1 MEYIYLGNSGL
12 RVPKYI
18 LGTVPFS
25 GTNGFEAAGNVKED
39 EARRMVDLSLEAGI
53 NMFDTANLY
62 SKGDAERVLG
72 AAIRGHRDEVLLT
85 SKTGFPLGDEPNA
98 RGASRNNILASIDRS
113 LKRLGTDYLDLYFV
127 HLWDGQTP
135 VEETVETMTSLV
147 KAGKIR
153 HWGVSN
159 YSGWALAR
167 TVSVAQQPGFIPPI
181 TQQIYYTPE
190 AREAEYELLPA
201 GKELG
206 IGSMIW
212 SPLGEGLLN
221 GKIGRNK
228 QAAPNTRQG
237 GGWPEPWVQ
246 DQERLYQVIDALE
259 EVAANHGATVPQI
272 AYTWVKDRPN
282 VGPIVIAARN
292 EEQLKENIASFD
304 IQLTP
309 EEHDRIE
316 SVARPVPIYP
326 LWHRAMNSFEMGSPS
341 EIPYLQGY
349 RQSMGL
355 DDK

>member
-1 MEYIYLGNSGL
+1 MDYIYLGKSGL

-18 LGTVPFS
+18 LGTIPFS
-25 GTNGFEAAGNVKED
+25 GTNGFEAAGDIKE
-39 EARRMVDLSLEAGI
+39 EQARRMVDLSLEAGI

-72 AAIRGHRDEVLLT
+72 AAIKGRREEVLLT
-85 SKTGFPLGDEPNA
+85 SKTGFPLSENPNV
-98 RGASRNNILASIDRS
+98 RGASRNNILSSIDQS
-113 LKRLGTDYLDLYFV
+113 LERLGTDYLDLYFV

-135 VEETVETMTSLV
+135 VEETVETMTQLV
-147 KAGKIR
+147 KSGKIR
-153 HWGVSN
+153 HWGISN
-159 YSGWALAR
+159 YSGWSLAR
-167 TVSVAQQPGFIPPI
+167 TFSIAEQPGFIPPI

-206 IGSMIW
+206 ISSMIW

-228 QAAPNTRQG
+228 KAPENTRQG
-237 GGWPEPWVQ
+237 AGWPEPWVQ

-259 EVAANHGATVPQI
+259 AVAANHNASVPQI
-272 AYTWVKDRPN
+272 AYAWVRDRPN

-304 IQLTP
+304 IQLTQ
-309 EEHDRIE
+309 EEQDQIE

-326 LWHRAMNSFEMGSPS
+326 HWHRAMSAPDMASPS
-341 EIPYLQGY
+341 EITYLNGY
-349 RQSMGL
+349 RKSMGI
-355 DDK
+355 DE

>member
-1 MEYIYLGNSGL
+1 MDYIYLGNSGL

-25 GTNGFEAAGNVKED
+25 GTNGFNAAGNID
-39 EARRMVDLSLEAGI
+39 EKTARRMVDMSLEAGI

-72 AAIRGHRDEVLLT
+72 SAIKVRRDELLLT
-85 SKTGFPLGDEPNA
+85 SKTGFPLGENPNA
-98 RGASRNNILASIDRS
+98 RGASRSNILTSIDQS
-113 LKRLGTDYLDLYFV
+113 LERLGTDYLDVYFV

-147 KAGKIR
+147 KSGKIR

-167 TVSVAQQPGFIPPI
+167 TFTVAEQSGFIPPI

-201 GKELG
+201 GSELG

-228 QAAPNTRQG
+228 QAPANTRQG
-237 GGWPEPWVQ
+237 AGWPEPWVQ

-259 EVAANHGATVPQI
+259 RVAANHNASVPQI
-272 AYTWVKDRPN
+272 AYAWVRDRPN

-292 EEQLKENIASFD
+292 EEQLKENIASFE
-304 IQLTP
+304 IELTK
-309 EEHDRIE
+309 EEHDQIE
-316 SVARPVPIYP
+316 SVARPAPLYP
-326 LWHRAMNSFEMGSPS
+326 NWHRAMNSFDMGSAS
-341 EIPYLQGY
+341 EKTYLTGY
-349 RQSMGL
+349 KQSMGI
-355 DDK
+355 DD

>member
-25 GTNGFEAAGNVKED
+25 GTNGFEAAGDIKED
-39 EARRMVDLSLEAGI
+39 QARRMVDLSLEAGI

-72 AAIRGHRDEVLLT
+72 AAIKGRREDVLLT
-85 SKTGFPLGDEPNA
+85 SKTGFPLSDNPNN
-98 RGASRNNILASIDRS
+98 RGASRNNILASIDQT
-113 LKRLGTDYLDLYFV
+113 LERLGTDYLDLYFT

-135 VEETVETMTSLV
+135 VEETVEAMTSLV
-147 KAGKIR
+147 KAGKVR

-167 TVSVAQQPGFIPPI
+167 TYTVAEQNGFIPPV
-181 TQQIYYTPE
+181 TQQIYYSPE

-201 GKELG
+201 GAELG
-206 IGSMIW
+206 VSSMIW
-212 SPLGEGLLN
+212 SALGEGLLN

-228 QAAPNTRQG
+228 QTPENTRQG
-237 GGWPEPWVQ
+237 GGWPEPWIQ

-259 EVAANHGATVPQI
+259 EVAANHNTSVPQI
-272 AYTWVKDRPN
+272 AYAWVRDRPN

-304 IQLTP
+304 IQLSQ
-309 EEHDRIE
+309 EEQDRIE
-316 SVARPVPIYP
+316 TVARPLPIYP
-326 LWHRAMNSFEMGSPS
+326 NWHRAMNSLELGSPS
-341 EIPYLQGY
+341 EITYLKGY
-349 RQSMGL
+349 KQTMGIEE
-355 DDK
+355 

>member
-25 GTNGFEAAGNVKED
+25 GTNGFEAAGNIKEE
-39 EARRMVDLSLEAGI
+39 EARRMVDLSMDAGI

-72 AAIRGHRDEVLLT
+72 AAIKGRRSEVLLT
-85 SKTGFPLGDEPNA
+85 SKTGFPLSENPND
-98 RGASRNNILASIDRS
+98 RGASRNNILSSIDAS
-113 LKRLGTDYLDLYFV
+113 LERLGTDYLDVYFV

-135 VEETVETMTSLV
+135 VEETVEAMTSLV

-167 TVSVAQQPGFIPPI
+167 TFSVAQQNGFIPPI

-201 GKELG
+201 GAELG
-206 IGSMIW
+206 ISSMIW

-221 GKIGRNK
+221 GKTGRNK
-228 QAAPNTRQG
+228 QMPENTRQG
-237 GGWPEPWVQ
+237 AGWPEPWVQ
-246 DQERLYQVIDALE
+246 DQERLYDVIDALE
-259 EVAANHGATVPQI
+259 EAAANHEASVPQI
-272 AYTWVKDRPN
+272 AYSWVRDRPN

-304 IQLTP
+304 IRLTQ

-316 SVARPVPIYP
+316 SAARPAPIYP
-326 LWHRAMNSFEMGSPS
+326 NWHRAMNSLELGSPS
-341 EIPYLQGY
+341 EIPYLKGY
-349 RQSMGL
+349 KQTMGI
-355 DDK
+355 DE

>member
-25 GTNGFEAAGNVKED
+25 GTNGFEAAGNID
-39 EARRMVDLSLEAGI
+39 EKLARRMVDMSLEAGI

-62 SKGDAERVLG
+62 SQGDAEKVLG
-72 AAIRGHRDEVLLT
+72 SAIKGRRDEVLLT
-85 SKTGFPLGDEPNA
+85 SKTGFPMGDNPNA
-98 RGASRNNILASIDRS
+98 RGASRSNILTSIEGS
-113 LKRLGTDYLDLYFV
+113 LERLGTDYLDLYFV

-135 VEETVETMTSLV
+135 IEETVETMTSLV
-147 KAGKIR
+147 KSGKIR

-167 TVSVAQQPGFIPPI
+167 TFSVAEQSGNIPPI

-206 IGSMIW
+206 VGSMIW

-228 QAAPNTRQG
+228 QAPENTRQG

-259 EVAANHGATVPQI
+259 EVAASHNASVPQI
-272 AYTWVKDRPN
+272 AYAWVRDRPN

-292 EEQLKENIASFD
+292 EEQLQENIASFE
-304 IQLTP
+304 IKLTQD
-309 EEHDRIE
+309 EHDRIE
-316 SVARPVPIYP
+316 SVARPVPLYP
-326 LWHRAMNSFEMGSPS
+326 NWHRAMSSFDMSSSS
-341 EIPYLQGY
+341 EKTYLEGY
-349 RQSMGL
+349 KKSMGI
-355 DDK
+355 DE

>member
-1 MEYIYLGNSGL
+1 MEYINLGNSGL

-18 LGTVPFS
+18 LGTIPFS
-25 GTNGFEAAGNVKED
+25 GTNGFEPAGNINEND
-39 EARRMVDLSLEAGI
+39 ARRMVDISLEAGI

-72 AAIRGHRDEVLLT
+72 AAIKGRRDEVLLT
-85 SKTGFPLGDEPNA
+85 SKTGFHLGENPNA
-98 RGASRNNILASIDRS
+98 RGASRSNIEASIDRT
-113 LKRLGTDYLDLYFV
+113 LERLGTDHLDLYFV
-127 HLWDGQTP
+127 HLWDGRTP
-135 VEETVETMTSLV
+135 VEETVETMTNLV
-147 KAGKIR
+147 RSGKIR
-153 HWGVSN
+153 YWGVSN

-167 TVSVAQQPGFIPPI
+167 TYSVAEQSGYIPPI

-201 GKELG
+201 GSELG

-228 QAAPNTRQG
+228 TAPENTRQG
-237 GGWPEPWVQ
+237 GGWPEPWVY
-246 DQERLYQVIDALE
+246 DQERLYRVIDALE
-259 EVAANHGATVPQI
+259 EVAANHDATVPQI

-292 EEQLKENIASFD
+292 EEQLQENIASFD
-304 IQLTP
+304 IQLTK

-316 SVARPVPIYP
+316 SVARPAPFYP
-326 LWHRAMNSFEMGSPS
+326 LWHRAMGSFEMGSPS
-341 EIPYLQGY
+341 EMPYLEGY
-349 RQSMGL
+349 KKSMGME
-355 DDK
+355 D

>member
-1 MEYIYLGNSGL
+1 MDYIYLGNSGL

-25 GTNGFEAAGNVKED
+25 GTNGFEAAGDIKED
-39 EARRMVDLSLEAGI
+39 TARRMVDLSLEAGI

-72 AAIRGHRDEVLLT
+72 AAIKGRRDEVLLT
-85 SKTGFPLGDEPNA
+85 SKTGFPLSENPNV
-98 RGASRNNILASIDRS
+98 RGASRNNILSSIDES
-113 LKRLGTDYLDLYFV
+113 LERLGTDYLDVYFV

-135 VEETVETMTSLV
+135 VEETVEAMTSLV
-147 KAGKIR
+147 KSGKIR

-167 TVSVAQQPGFIPPI
+167 TFSVAERSGFIPPI

-201 GKELG
+201 GTELG

-228 QAAPNTRQG
+228 KAPENTRQG
-237 GGWPEPWVQ
+237 AGWPEPWVQ
-246 DQERLYQVIDALE
+246 DQERLYDVIDVLE
-259 EVAANHGATVPQI
+259 EVAANHNASVPQI
-272 AYTWVKDRPN
+272 AYAWVRDRPN

-292 EEQLKENIASFD
+292 EEQLKENIASYD
-304 IQLTP
+304 IQLAP

-316 SVARPVPIYP
+316 SAARPAPIYP
-326 LWHRAMNSFEMGSPS
+326 NWHRAMNSMELGSPS
-341 EIPYLQGY
+341 EMGYLAGY
-349 RQSMGL
+349 KKSMGI
-355 DDK
+355 DE

>member
-25 GTNGFEAAGNVKED
+25 GTNGFEAAGDVKEE
-39 EARRMVDLSLEAGI
+39 EARRMVDMSLDAGI

-72 AAIRGHRDEVLLT
+72 AAIKGRRDDVLLT
-85 SKTGFPLGDEPNA
+85 SKTGFPLSENPNN
-98 RGASRNNILASIDRS
+98 RGASRNNILSSIDES
-113 LKRLGTDYLDLYFV
+113 LERLGTDYLDVYFV

-147 KAGKIR
+147 KSGKIR

-167 TVSVAQQPGFIPPI
+167 TFSVAQQNGFIPPI

-201 GKELG
+201 GAELG
-206 IGSMIW
+206 ISSMIW

-221 GKIGRNK
+221 GKAGRNK
-228 QAAPNTRQG
+228 PMPENTRQG
-237 GGWPEPWVQ
+237 AGWPEPWVQ
-246 DQERLYQVIDALE
+246 DQERLYDVIDALE
-259 EVAANHGATVPQI
+259 EAAANHDASVPQI
-272 AYTWVKDRPN
+272 AYSWVRDRPN

-292 EEQLKENIASFD
+292 EEQLAENIASFD
-304 IQLTP
+304 IQLTQ

-316 SVARPVPIYP
+316 SAARPAPIYP
-326 LWHRAMNSFEMGSPS
+326 NWHRAMNSLELGSPS
-341 EIPYLQGY
+341 EIPYLKGY
-349 RQSMGL
+349 KKTMGI
-355 DDK
+355 DE

>member
-1 MEYIYLGNSGL
+1 MEYINLGNSGL

-18 LGTVPFS
+18 LGTIPFS
-25 GTNGFEAAGNVKED
+25 GTNGFEATGNIKED
-39 EARRMVDLSLEAGI
+39 EARKMVDIALDAGI

-72 AAIRGHRDEVLLT
+72 AAIKGRRDEVLLT
-85 SKTGFPLGDEPNA
+85 SKTGFQLGEKPNDG
-98 RGASRNNILASIDRS
+98 GASRINIETSIDRS
-113 LKRLGTDYLDLYFV
+113 LERLGTDYLDVYFV

-135 VEETVETMTSLV
+135 IEETVETMTNLV
-147 KAGKIR
+147 KSGKIR
-153 HWGVSN
+153 YWGVSN

-167 TVSVAQQPGFIPPI
+167 TFSIAEKPGYIPPI

-228 QAAPNTRQG
+228 TAPEDTRQG

-246 DQERLYQVIDALE
+246 NQERLYQVIDALE
-259 EVAANHGATVPQI
+259 EVAANHDASVPQI

-292 EEQLKENIASFD
+292 EQQLKEDIASFD
-304 IQLTP
+304 IQLTQ

-316 SVARPVPIYP
+316 SVARPAPIYP
-326 LWHRAMNSFEMGSPS
+326 NWHRAMNSLEKGSPS
-341 EIPYLQGY
+341 EIPYLKGY
-349 RQSMGL
+349 KQSMEL
-355 DDK
+355 ED

>member
-25 GTNGFEAAGNVKED
+25 GTNGFESAGDIKED
-39 EARRMVDLSLEAGI
+39 EARRMIDLSLEAGI

-72 AAIRGHRDEVLLT
+72 AAIKGRRGEVLLT
-85 SKTGFPLGDEPNA
+85 SKTGFPLSENPNV
-98 RGASRNNILASIDRS
+98 RGASRNNIVTSIDES
-113 LKRLGTDYLDLYFV
+113 LERLGTDYLDVYFV

-135 VEETVETMTSLV
+135 VEETVEAMTSLV
-147 KAGKIR
+147 KSGKIR

-167 TVSVAQQPGFIPPI
+167 TFSVAQQNGFIPPI

-201 GKELG
+201 GAELG

-221 GKIGRNK
+221 GKIGRDK
-228 QAAPNTRQG
+228 KAPDNTRQG
-237 GGWPEPWVQ
+237 AGWPEPWVQ
-246 DQERLYQVIDALE
+246 DQERLYNVIDALE
-259 EVAANHGATVPQI
+259 EVAANHNASVPQI
-272 AYTWVKDRPN
+272 AYAWVRDRPN

-292 EEQLKENIASFD
+292 EQQLKENIASFEV
-304 IQLTP
+304 QLT
-309 EEHDRIE
+309 ESEQAGIE
-316 SVARPVPIYP
+316 SVARPAPIYP
-326 LWHRAMNSFEMGSPS
+326 HWHRAMNSLELGSPS
-341 EIPYLQGY
+341 EIPYLKGY
-349 RQSMGL
+349 KESMGIEEE
-355 DDK
+355 

>member
-18 LGTVPFS
+18 LGTIPFS
-25 GTNGFEAAGNVKED
+25 GTNGFEAAGDVQED
-39 EARRMVDLSLEAGI
+39 QARRMIDLSLEAGI

-72 AAIRGHRDEVLLT
+72 AAIRGRRDEVLLT
-85 SKTGFPLGDEPNA
+85 SKTGFPLGEDPNA
-98 RGASRNNILASIDRS
+98 RGASRNNILTSIDRS
-113 LKRLGTDYLDLYFV
+113 LERLGTDYLDLYFV
-127 HLWDGQTP
+127 HLWDGRTP
-135 VEETVETMTSLV
+135 IEETVETMTQLV
-147 KAGKIR
+147 KQGKIR

-167 TVSVAQQPGFIPPI
+167 TYSIAEQAGYIPPV

-206 IGSMIW
+206 ISSMIW

-221 GKIGRNK
+221 GKIGRHK
-228 QAAPNTRQG
+228 EAPENTRQG

-259 EVAANHGATVPQI
+259 EVAANHNASVPQI
-272 AYTWVKDRPN
+272 AYSWVRDRPN

-304 IQLTP
+304 IQLTQ
-309 EEHDRIE
+309 EEHDQIE
-316 SVARPVPIYP
+316 SIARPAPLYP
-326 LWHRAMNSFEMGSPS
+326 NWHRAMSSFEMASPS
-341 EIPYLQGY
+341 EMTYLKGY
-349 RQSMGL
+349 KQSMGM
-355 DDK
+355 DE

>member
-1 MEYIYLGNSGL
+1 MDYICLGKSGL

-25 GTNGFEAAGNVKED
+25 GTNGFEAAGDIKED
-39 EARRMVDLSLEAGI
+39 AARRMVDLSLEAGI

-72 AAIRGHRDEVLLT
+72 AAIKGRRDEVLLT
-85 SKTGFPLGDEPNA
+85 SKTGFPLSENPNV
-98 RGASRNNILASIDRS
+98 RGASRNNILSSIDES
-113 LKRLGTDYLDLYFV
+113 LERLGTDYLDVYFV

-135 VEETVETMTSLV
+135 VEETVEAMTSLV
-147 KAGKIR
+147 KSGKIR

-167 TVSVAQQPGFIPPI
+167 TFSVAEQNGFIPPI

-201 GKELG
+201 GAELG

-228 QAAPNTRQG
+228 KAPENTRQG
-237 GGWPEPWVQ
+237 AGWPEPWVQ
-246 DQERLYQVIDALE
+246 DQERLYDVIDVLE
-259 EVAANHGATVPQI
+259 EVAANHNASVPQI
-272 AYTWVKDRPN
+272 AYAWVRDRPN

-292 EEQLKENIASFD
+292 EEQLKENIASYE
-304 IQLTP
+304 IGLAP

-316 SVARPVPIYP
+316 AAARPAPIYP
-326 LWHRAMNSFEMGSPS
+326 NWHRAMNSMELASPS
-341 EIPYLQGY
+341 EMAYLNGY
-349 RQSMGL
+349 RKSMGIEE
-355 DDK
+355 

>member
-1 MEYIYLGNSGL
+1 MDYIYLGNSGL

-25 GTNGFEAAGNVKED
+25 GTNGFDAAGNID
-39 EARRMVDLSLEAGI
+39 EKTARRMVDMSLEAGI

-62 SKGDAERVLG
+62 SKGDAERILG
-72 AAIRGHRDEVLLT
+72 AAIKGRRDELLLT
-85 SKTGFPLGDEPNA
+85 SKTGFPLGENPNA
-98 RGASRNNILASIDRS
+98 RGASRSNILTSIDHS
-113 LKRLGTDYLDLYFV
+113 LERLGTNYLDVYFV

-135 VEETVETMTSLV
+135 VEETIETMTSLV
-147 KAGKIR
+147 KSGKIR

-167 TVSVAQQPGFIPPI
+167 TFTVAEQSGCIPPI

-201 GKELG
+201 GSELG

-228 QAAPNTRQG
+228 QAPSNTRQG
-237 GGWPEPWVQ
+237 AGWPEPWVQ
-246 DQERLYQVIDALE
+246 NQERLYQVIDALE
-259 EVAANHGATVPQI
+259 EVAANHNASVPQI
-272 AYTWVKDRPN
+272 AYAWVRDRPN

-292 EEQLKENIASFD
+292 EEQLKENIASFE
-304 IQLTP
+304 IQLTQ

-326 LWHRAMNSFEMGSPS
+326 NWHRAMNSFDMGSPA
-341 EIPYLQGY
+341 EKTYLAGY
-349 RQSMGL
+349 KQSMGI
-355 DDK
+355 DD

>member
-25 GTNGFEAAGNVKED
+25 GTNGFEAAGDIKED
-39 EARRMVDLSLEAGI
+39 QARRMVDLSLEAGI

-72 AAIRGHRDEVLLT
+72 AAIKGRRDDVLLT
-85 SKTGFPLGDEPNA
+85 SKTGFPLSDNPNL
-98 RGASRNNILASIDRS
+98 RGASRNNILTSIDQT
-113 LKRLGTDYLDLYFV
+113 LERLGTDYLDLYFT

-135 VEETVETMTSLV
+135 VEETVEAMTSLV

-167 TVSVAQQPGFIPPI
+167 TYTVAEQNGFIPPV
-181 TQQIYYTPE
+181 TQQIYYSPE

-201 GKELG
+201 GAELG
-206 IGSMIW
+206 VSSMIW
-212 SPLGEGLLN
+212 SALGEGLLN

-228 QAAPNTRQG
+228 ETPENTRQG

-259 EVAANHGATVPQI
+259 EVAANHNASVPQI
-272 AYTWVKDRPN
+272 AYSWVRDRPN

-304 IQLTP
+304 IQLSQ

-316 SVARPVPIYP
+316 TVARPVPIYP
-326 LWHRAMNSFEMGSPS
+326 NWHRAMNSLELGSAS
-341 EIPYLQGY
+341 EITYLKGY
-349 RQSMGL
+349 KQTMGIEE
-355 DDK
+355 

>member
-1 MEYIYLGNSGL
+1 MEHIYLGNSGL

-18 LGTVPFS
+18 LGTIPFS
-25 GTNGFEAAGNVKED
+25 GTNGFEPAGNLD
-39 EARRMVDLSLEAGI
+39 GDDARRMVDIALESGM

-72 AAIRGHRDEVLLT
+72 EAIKGRRDEVLLT
-85 SKTGFPLGDEPNA
+85 SKTGFPLGEDPNA
-98 RGASRNNILASIDRS
+98 RGTSRNNILNSIDNS
-113 LKRLGTDYLDLYFV
+113 LERLGTDHVDVYFA

-135 VEETVETMTSLV
+135 AEETIETMNGLI

-167 TVSVAQQPGFIPPI
+167 TYSLAEQNGFIPPI

-201 GKELG
+201 GTELG
-206 IGSMIW
+206 IGNMIW

-228 QAAPNTRQG
+228 QAPEDTRQG
-237 GGWPEPWVQ
+237 GGWPEPWVYN
-246 DQERLYQVIDALE
+246 QERLYEVIDALE
-259 EVAANHGATVPQI
+259 EIAKNHDASVPQI
-272 AYTWVKDRPN
+272 AYSWVRDRPN

-292 EEQLKENIASFD
+292 EAQLKEDIASFD
-304 IQLTP
+304 IKLT
-309 EEHDRIE
+309 EDDHDRIE
-316 SVARPVPIYP
+316 KVARPAPFYP
-326 LWHRAMNSFEMGSPS
+326 HWHRALNYADMASPS
-341 EIPYLQGY
+341 EQTYLKGY
-349 RQSMGL
+349 KETMGL
-355 DDK
+355 DE

>member
-25 GTNGFEAAGNVKED
+25 GTNGFEAAGNID
-39 EARRMVDLSLEAGI
+39 EKLARRMVDMSLEAGI

-62 SKGDAERVLG
+62 SKGDAEKVLG
-72 AAIRGHRDEVLLT
+72 AAIKGRRDELLLT
-85 SKTGFPLGDEPNA
+85 SKTGFPMGDNPNA
-98 RGASRNNILASIDRS
+98 RGASRSNILTSIEGS
-113 LKRLGTDYLDLYFV
+113 LERLGTDYLDLYFV

-135 VEETVETMTSLV
+135 IEETVETMTSLV
-147 KAGKIR
+147 KSGKIR

-167 TVSVAQQPGFIPPI
+167 TFSVAEQSGNIPPI

-206 IGSMIW
+206 VGSMIW

-228 QAAPNTRQG
+228 QAPENTRQG

-259 EVAANHGATVPQI
+259 EVAANHNASVPQI
-272 AYTWVKDRPN
+272 AYAWVRDRPN

-292 EEQLKENIASFD
+292 EEQLQENIASFE
-304 IQLTP
+304 IKLTQD
-309 EEHDRIE
+309 EHDRIE
-316 SVARPVPIYP
+316 SVARPVPLYP
-326 LWHRAMNSFEMGSPS
+326 NWHRAMSSFDMSSSS
-341 EIPYLQGY
+341 EKTYLEGY
-349 RQSMGL
+349 KKSMGI
-355 DDK
+355 DE

>member
-1 MEYIYLGNSGL
+1 MDYIYLGNSGL

-25 GTNGFEAAGNVKED
+25 GTNGFEAAGDIKED
-39 EARRMVDLSLEAGI
+39 TARRMVDLSLEAGI

-72 AAIRGHRDEVLLT
+72 AAIKGRRDEVLLT
-85 SKTGFPLGDEPNA
+85 SKTGFPLSDNPNV
-98 RGASRNNILASIDRS
+98 RGASRNNILSSIDES
-113 LKRLGTDYLDLYFV
+113 LERLGTDYLDVYFV

-135 VEETVETMTSLV
+135 VEETVEAMTSLV
-147 KAGKIR
+147 KSGKIR

-167 TVSVAQQPGFIPPI
+167 TFSVAERNGFIPPI

-201 GKELG
+201 GTELG

-228 QAAPNTRQG
+228 KAPDNTRQG
-237 GGWPEPWVQ
+237 AGWPEPWVQ
-246 DQERLYQVIDALE
+246 DQERLYDVIDVLE
-259 EVAANHGATVPQI
+259 EVAANHNASVPQI
-272 AYTWVKDRPN
+272 AYAWVRDRPN

-292 EEQLKENIASFD
+292 EEQLKENIASYD
-304 IQLTP
+304 IQLAP
-309 EEHDRIE
+309 DEYDRIE
-316 SVARPVPIYP
+316 SAARPAPIYP
-326 LWHRAMNSFEMGSPS
+326 NWHRAMNSMELGSPS
-341 EIPYLQGY
+341 EMSYLNGY
-349 RQSMGL
+349 KKSMGIEE
-355 DDK
+355 